1 MLNRKLELTKRVLI
15 LGSVAALCAL
25 SLAACDSTT
34 DKTTK
39 SSTTTKETPSGTV
52 KTTESTEK
60 KVEVTP
66 KK

>member
-1 MLNRKLELTKRVLI
+1 VREIANRTVLI
-15 LGSVAALCAL
+15 GFAAALGAF
-25 SLAACDSTT
+25 SLVACDSTT
-34 DKTTK
+34 DKSTK
-39 SSTTTKETPSGTV
+39 STTTTKETPTATV